1 MKALF
6 SSKYIDI
13 HLIKGIVVGIAKA
26 DDDYALM
33 LGCIVIEFKKQYT
46 IEPKRR
52 TFNGTHTGK
61 PSTF

>member
-13 HLIKGIVVGIAKA
+13 HLIKGIMVGIAKA
-26 DDDYALM
+26 DDEYALM
-33 LGCIVIEFKKQYT
+33 IGCIAIEFKAYNMF
-46 IEPKRR
+46 KRKR
-52 TFNGTHTGK
+52 NTWSGTHAGK